1 MMNKS
6 QRLKP
11 VTKIAVAKERDAAR
25 HMGQQQ
31 NVLQQHKS
39 KLNELIQYRLEY
51 VDKMMSAGSAG
62 IGAGQMQDYTR
73 FIRRLDEA
81 IVYQRSQIE
90 LAMRQ
95 LEVKQREWQA
105 MHTRSEALNKVVDRY
120 RVAEIR
126 EQDKREQNESDERAQ
141 RLRPMYLDS

>member
-1 MMNKS
+1 MNKS
-6 QRLKP
+6 QRLQP
-11 VTKIAVAKERDAAR
+11 VSEIATANERDAAK

-31 NVLQQHKS
+31 NILQQHRN
-39 KLNELIQYRLEY
+39 KLDELIKYRSEY
-51 VDKMMSAGSAG
+51 VEKMVAAGSAG
-62 IGAGQMQDYTR
+62 IGAGQMQDYTS

-90 LAMRQ
+90 LAVRQ

-120 RVAEIR
+120 RTAEIR
-126 EQDKREQNESDERAQ
+126 AQDKREQNENDERAQ
-141 RLRPMYLDS
+141 RLRPMFHDL